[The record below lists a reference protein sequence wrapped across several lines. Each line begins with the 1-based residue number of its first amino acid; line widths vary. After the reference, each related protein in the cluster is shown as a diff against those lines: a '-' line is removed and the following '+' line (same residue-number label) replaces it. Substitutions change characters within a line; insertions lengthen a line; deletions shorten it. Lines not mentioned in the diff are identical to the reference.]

1 VSSSGGPRADQP
13 RRRAFTPEY
22 KLAMVAEYDRAAA
35 GERGALLRRERLYHS
50 HIIEWRK
57 ARDAGTLVAHRAAE
71 PAETVAQEQSSS
83 SAPRRRRRGPDT
95 AEQAELERLRRQN
108 EKLAKDLA
116 RSQAALE
123 IMGKA
128 HALLE
133 LLSESTDP
141 KHGPGSSR

>member
-1 VSSSGGPRADQP
+1 V
-13 RRRAFTPEY
+13 FTPDY
-22 KLAMVAEYDRAAA
+22 KLAMVAEYDRAAP

-57 ARDAGTLVAHRAAE
+57 ARDAGTLVVRRAAE
-71 PAETVAQEQSSS
+71 QAETVPDEQTP
-83 SAPRRRRRGPDT
+83 SAAARRRRRGADT
-95 AEQAELERLRRQN
+95 AERAELERLRRQN

-141 KHGPGSSR
+141 KQGPGSSR